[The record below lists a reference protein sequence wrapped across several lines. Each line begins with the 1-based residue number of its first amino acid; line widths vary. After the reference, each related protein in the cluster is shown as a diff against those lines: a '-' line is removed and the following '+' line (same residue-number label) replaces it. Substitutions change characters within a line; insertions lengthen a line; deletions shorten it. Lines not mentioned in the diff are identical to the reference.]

1 MISRYATCIGNISFS
16 AVSLDKSE
24 TVFTRNMLA
33 IINRNKATVFLSEIL
48 TDFLQNL
55 KTLVPNLPRI
65 LETGFS
71 GMTDLYNRIMIAD
84 FSGSLRTSLHGSISE
99 CLPEDLFA
107 GLLEGLMALLS

>member
-24 TVFTRNMLA
+24 AVFTRNMLA

-48 TDFLQNL
+48 TDFLQN
-55 KTLVPNLPRI
+55 LVPNLPRI